1 MKNISFL
8 IGSGFSVPAG
18 LPTTTQMNERLREI
32 GSDEICIH
40 TSGDAWFLRGE
51 SDPNA
56 HWMRLQERRFVQEF
70 LQFYNSS
77 VLSSVEGFDYE
88 VFYDY
93 YTRFLYGRESSDELD
108 KFLRGFLKRHAP
120 RTDGR
125 DLVFQFNLTFNQLVS
140 DLVGKRFQRVHL
152 SVPYQTS
159 CSAFLHLVEMLA
171 KTHIVHLHSLNHD
184 LYIEHLASSDSIQG
198 KLDDGFE
205 ELGSP
210 YYGDTRDPDE
220 YYMVRLPR
228 FTNKFEQPF
237 RLYKLHGS
245 IDHYWFQDNNQL
257 QMIKLKRRVGK
268 TDVFK
273 EVEGDAGL
281 QYISYPLNY
290 HPDFLCGTTAK
301 TERYARGAY
310 YPTVLGHFER
320 NLRASQNLIIIGYGF
335 RDQRINQYIKD
346 VFLTEHDRQ
355 MFIVDVRE
363 PETELLDREN
373 VYYLEGGVVGM
384 DIESILSKVN

>member
-1 MKNISFL
+1 MKGISFL
-8 IGSGFSVPAG
+8 IGSGFSEPAG
-18 LPTTTQMNERLREI
+18 LPTTRQMNERLKKI
-32 GSDEICIH
+32 GVGEICIYG
-40 TSGDAWFLRGE
+40 SGDAKFLGDER
-51 SDPNA
+51 DPNA
-56 HWMRLQERRFVQEF
+56 HRFEVEKRRFVQEF
-70 LQFYNSS
+70 LGFYNTR
-77 VLSSVEGFDYE
+77 VLKPGEGFDYE

-93 YTRFLYGRESSDELD
+93 YTRFLYGGERSDKLV
-108 KFLRGFLKRHAP
+108 KFLQGFLKRHTL

-152 SVPYQTS
+152 SAPYQTS

-198 KLDDGFE
+198 NLDDGFE

-210 YYGDTRDPDE
+210 YYGDTRDPNE
-220 YYMVRLPR
+220 YYMVRLAR

-257 QMIKLKRRVGK
+257 KRIKLKRRVGK

-273 EVEGDAGL
+273 EVERDGRL
-281 QYISYPLNY
+281 QYISHPLNY

-310 YPTVLGHFER
+310 YPTVLAHFEE
-320 NLRASQNLIIIGYGF
+320 NLRASRNLIIIGYGF

-346 VFLTEHDRQ
+346 AFLMEQDRQ

-363 PETELLDREN
+363 PETELLAREN
-373 VYYLEGGVVGM
+373 VY
-384 DIESILSKVN
+384 